1 MKWLYTVCLVLMAC
15 LAACQT
21 PGSIDIGGAV
31 RDGIKAGVEAADRDN
46 DGVITNRELKDSKND
61 PTFWIAIGGAV
72 MGLLGLG
79 GAAGAKRT
87 ANKVEVETDEQ
98 WDELKRIQRQPPI
111 PER

>member
-21 PGSIDIGGAV
+21 PSDVGTAV
-31 RDGIKAGVEAADRDN
+31 RDGIQAGVAAADRN
-46 DGVITNRELKDSKND
+46 RDGVLTNREITDSKND

-72 MGLLGLG
+72 LGMLGLG

-98 WDELKRIQRQPPI
+98 WDELKRIQRQPSI